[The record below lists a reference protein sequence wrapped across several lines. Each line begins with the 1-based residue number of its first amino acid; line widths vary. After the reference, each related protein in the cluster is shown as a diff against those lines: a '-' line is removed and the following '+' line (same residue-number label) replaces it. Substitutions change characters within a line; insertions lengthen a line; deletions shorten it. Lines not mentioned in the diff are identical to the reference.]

1 MSVWDTIKGATGISN
16 FQNVRTA
23 AQSGD
28 WSGAFRQG
36 AIGAAKAGSWLIPGG
51 AVLKGASLGAKA
63 ALHGGKMVTPAT
75 RLGVLTAGAPWA
87 ATKAGNL
94 AVRAGAGAAGAGA
107 AGGAARGILSAYGGM
122 GLLAREAADSNFLNQ
137 TPLLDPA
144 DFRPQATQ
152 QTDVTDSWQ
161 RNMQT
166 QQQSQQEQ
174 ARAAYLQQQ
183 LQNQQRAQGMQD
195 RMVADTNA
203 SFSPEQRTALEMMG
217 ANQRAQAAGLPEYS
231 VPDWISSMAALTPAQ
246 SWEFDR
252 SGMEA
257 DRAFEELEKQAGF
270 ERERAGETTRGRVRS
285 ARQAGA
291 GGTVDMQAALA
302 RRGLGSSMATSGV
315 SQDYFGAQTRGATA
329 QARGEFKDFE
339 SRLQQRLSRAGAQRQ
354 AQLSD
359 LEMARQAARQTN
371 EEAMQRAEAQYREQ
385 WMSQFR

>member
-1 MSVWDTIKGATGISN
+1 MSVWNTIKGATGISN
-16 FQNVRTA
+16 FQNAQTA
-23 AQSGD
+23 WQEGNRSD
-28 WSGAFRQG
+28 AFRQG
-36 AIGAAKAGSWLIPGG
+36 AIGAAKAGSWLIPVGG
-51 AVLKGASLGAKA
+51 AAKSAHLA
-63 ALHGGKMVTPAT
+63 AKVALPAVKT
-75 RLGVLTAGAPWA
+75 G
-87 ATKAGNL
+87 ATKFFMPSQWGAMAGG
-94 AVRAGAGAAGAGA
+94 AAQRAGAGTAGQALAAGAGRA
-107 AGGAARGILSAYGGM
+107 ISSSVIGAGATARIA
-122 GLLAREAADSNFLNQ
+122 SNSEFLNPK
-137 TPLLDPA
+137 PLLNPA

-161 RNMQT
+161 RNLQT
-166 QQQSQQEQ
+166 QQQSQQAQ

-195 RMVADTNA
+195 RMVADINA

-231 VPDWISSMAALTPAQ
+231 VPDWISSMAALTPTQ
-246 SWEFDR
+246 SWEFER
-252 SGMEA
+252 AGMEA
-257 DRAFEELEKQAGF
+257 DRAFAELEEQAGF
-270 ERERAGETTRGRVRS
+270 ERERASETTRGRVRS

-329 QARGEFKDFE
+329 QARGAFKDFE
-339 SRLQQRLSRAGAQRQ
+339 SRLQQQLSRAGAQRQ

-359 LEMARQAARQTN
+359 LGMARQAQRQTN

-385 WMSQFR
+385 WLSQFR